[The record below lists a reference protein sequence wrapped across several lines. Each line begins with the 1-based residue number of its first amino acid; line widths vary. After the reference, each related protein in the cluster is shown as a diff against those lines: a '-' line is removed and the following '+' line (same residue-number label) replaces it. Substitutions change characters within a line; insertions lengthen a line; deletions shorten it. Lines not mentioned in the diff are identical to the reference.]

1 MVEFSKSRCVPPKA
15 ATGRLQ
21 RFVQAACQATD
32 AHGSGMVILSTTGDI
47 LDHITYQLSEDQADQ
62 IRQAPTFVQFVE
74 NVLRQPGGA
83 RCRMASSETAALE
96 MSSLLGV
103 ALPWLGGQRGVLY
116 AVRPFEKPFD
126 DAHLAALRAIGTLLE
141 QESLTEE
148 PHLIAKLRLLNQ
160 LAQAAADQR
169 DLHGLLNLAIKE
181 LDRHVP
187 MQAVAVWLLN
197 DLGEHELFDCG
208 DSLLVLEGM
217 HDRARNFGLHAGLE
231 VGMTEVVF
239 ADCLH
244 KGEAHYIDRTI
255 MAASKCPVSPAIVK
269 GGASACFVVP
279 LRAGKRILG
288 VLQSICTRADG
299 FTNEEIQL
307 YYLVA
312 DLLGPAIAQ
321 AVLFQRLR
329 GAYEELRNTQ
339 SQLIQNEKM
348 RALGEMASGMA
359 HDFNNA
365 LCGVLGFL
373 DLALLDHSVPA
384 ACRGYLEASKTCA
397 QDAAHTVRRVQEFAR
412 RQRTEGAMHLL
423 ELDDL
428 VKQIVELTRP
438 RWESLQ
444 HVMERPISVNVFAES
459 GCTING
465 CAAELREALTNLIF
479 NAVDA
484 MPHGG
489 ILTIRTAVQHGN
501 AVVTVED
508 TGSGIPEDCKRRL
521 FEPFFTTKGEKG
533 TGLGLSVTFGIIR
546 RHQGV
551 IDVESEVGKGSRFT
565 IRLPI
570 WEDDEGGTGAPRSAV
585 IVRASQPGS
594 RVLVVDDEEGVR
606 RFLSAGLQ
614 QLGYE
619 THASA
624 TAEDALEVLSEQDFD
639 IVLTDLGLPG
649 MSGDDFARAVHEQNP
664 RTPIVLLTGWG
675 DQIKAENRH
684 FDGVTHVLSK
694 PVSLGAL
701 AQTLAAVCAV

>member
-32 AHGSGMVILSTTGDI
+32 AQGSGMVILSSTGAL
-47 LDHITYQLSEDQADQ
+47 LDHITYLLSEEQADQ
-62 IRQAPTFVQFVE
+62 VRQAPAFLEFVE
-74 NVLRQPGGA
+74 NVLRRPDGA
-83 RCRMASSETAALE
+83 HCRMASAGTAALD
-96 MSSLLGV
+96 MCSLLGV

-116 AVRPFEKPFD
+116 AVRAFERPFD
-126 DAHLAALRAIGTLLE
+126 DSQAAALRSIGRLLE

-169 DLHGLLNLAIKE
+169 DLHRLLNLAIKE

-197 DLGEHELFDCG
+197 DLGEQELFDCG
-208 DSLLVLEGM
+208 ASLLVLEGM
-217 HDRARNFGLHAGLE
+217 HDRASSFGLHPGLE
-231 VGMTEVVF
+231 VGMNEVVF
-239 ADCLH
+239 AECLH
-244 KGEAHYIDRTI
+244 KGEAHYIDRTV
-255 MAASKCPVSPAIVK
+255 MGASKCPVSPAILK

-329 GAYEELRNTQ
+329 GAYDELRSTQ

-373 DLALLDHSVPA
+373 DLALLDLSVPA
-384 ACRGYLEASKTCA
+384 SCRGYLEASRTCA

-412 RQRTEGAMHLL
+412 RQRTEGAMHLI
-423 ELDDL
+423 ELDVL

-444 HVMERPISVNVFAES
+444 HVMERPIAVDVVAEA

-489 ILTIRTAVQHGN
+489 TLTIRTAVHYGN
-501 AVVTVED
+501 AVVTVQD
-508 TGSGIPEDCKRRL
+508 TGSGIPEEFKRRL
-521 FEPFFTTKGEKG
+521 FEPFFTTKGDKG
-533 TGLGLSVTFGIIR
+533 TGLGLSVTFGIIK
-546 RHQGV
+546 RHQGE
-551 IDVESEVGKGSRFT
+551 IDVDSQVGKGSRFT

-570 WEDDEGGTGAPRSAV
+570 WEDENDGMGAPRSAV

-594 RVLVVDDEEGVR
+594 RVLVVDDEEGIR

-624 TAEDALEVLSEQDFD
+624 SAEDALVALATQSFD

-649 MSGDDFARAVHEQNP
+649 MSGDEFARTVHEQSP

-675 DQIKAENRH
+675 DQIKAENRQ

-701 AQTLAAVCAV
+701 AQTLAAVSAV